1 MVAGA
6 ASPLNAGM
14 DHHDVD
20 EAVAAMTAVLGARTG
35 RDWRVPAGPLEWDC
49 RETAA
54 HIGHDLLAYAGQ
66 LAGRPP
72 DHYLPFD
79 LVVRPGTAADAT
91 VRVAAACGTLL
102 SLALA
107 AAGPDTRAWHH
118 GPCDPAGFAAMT
130 VVPEGSAFRTINL
143 NVQFIRIGRAHP
155 LLIEAMV
162 VSATKSLIVAEV
174 VFLRED
180 GELIARASA
189 QQLVVPFTGSS

>member
-1 MVAGA
+1 
-6 ASPLNAGM
+6 
-14 DHHDVD
+14 
-20 EAVAAMTAVLGARTG
+20 
-35 RDWRVPAGPLEWDC
+35 
-49 RETAA
+49 
-54 HIGHDLLAYAGQ
+54 
-66 LAGRPP
+66 
-72 DHYLPFD
+72 
-79 LVVRPGTAADAT
+79 
-91 VRVAAACGTLL
+91 
-102 SLALA
+102 
-107 AAGPDTRAWHH
+107 
-118 GPCDPAGFAAMT
+118 MT

>member
-1 MVAGA
+1 MFGGYIA
-6 ASPLNAGM
+6 
-14 DHHDVD
+14 
-20 EAVAAMTAVLGARTG
+20 
-35 RDWRVPAGPLEWDC
+35 
-49 RETAA
+49 
-54 HIGHDLLAYAGQ
+54 
-66 LAGRPP
+66 
-72 DHYLPFD
+72 
-79 LVVRPGTAADAT
+79 
-91 VRVAAACGTLL
+91 
-102 SLALA
+102 ALA
-107 AAGPDTRAWHH
+107 DQML
-118 GPCDPAGFAAMT
+118 GFAAMT

>member
-1 MVAGA
+1 MSWATER
-6 ASPLNAGM
+6 L
-14 DHHDVD
+14 D
-20 EAVAAMTAVLGARTG
+20 ELQSG
-35 RDWRVPAGPLEWDC
+35 RAE
-49 RETAA
+49 
-54 HIGHDLLAYAGQ
+54 
-66 LAGRPP
+66 PP
-72 DHYLPFD
+72 P
-79 LVVRPGTAADAT
+79 VVRTLQLRLLDDWSEG
-91 VRVAAACGTLL
+91 RVSKRWVPNDDILNSDGSMFGGYIA
-102 SLALA
+102 ALA
-107 AAGPDTRAWHH
+107 DQML
-118 GPCDPAGFAAMT
+118 GFAAMT